1 MNSDQI
7 SSSSSSSAASSR
19 CSTPSPDDQRET
31 SVTLINFDSDENT
44 SLVLP
49 SPIVLNVIH
58 SAATPPVARP
68 PIQIDSKIKQL
79 QSTLQHKVQNFDGKR
94 IDPRDEYGQ
103 QQTEIKR
110 LVKQFDPLNDSATSP
125 PSRQSPSMPQ
135 RHPSI
140 YQHIPNNHV
149 NHILQNLQNNRSAAA
164 AISTATDVALSF
176 DPLAPTPVA
185 ELPRTER
192 NGSNLIDFD

>member
-1 MNSDQI
+1 M
-7 SSSSSSSAASSR
+7 
-19 CSTPSPDDQRET
+19 
-31 SVTLINFDSDENT
+31 INFDSDENS

-49 SPIVLNVIH
+49 SPIVLNVIQR
-58 SAATPPVARP
+58 AATPPAARP

-125 PSRQSPSMPQ
+125 PSRQSPAMPQ

-149 NHILQNLQNNRSAAA
+149 NNILQNLQNNRSAAA
-164 AISTATDVALSF
+164 GPTATDVALSF
-176 DPLAPTPVA
+176 DPLAPMPVVV